1 MAVRYEMEQRKF
13 SGSNPFVLA
22 TDVSNIVIQ
31 KIKETYYP
39 TGFAD
44 IIADTIRNYAKGNMA
59 VKYFR
64 QNRYNICGGV

>member
-44 IIADTIRNYAKGNMA
+44 IIADTIRNYAK
-59 VKYFR
+59 
-64 QNRYNICGGV
+64 